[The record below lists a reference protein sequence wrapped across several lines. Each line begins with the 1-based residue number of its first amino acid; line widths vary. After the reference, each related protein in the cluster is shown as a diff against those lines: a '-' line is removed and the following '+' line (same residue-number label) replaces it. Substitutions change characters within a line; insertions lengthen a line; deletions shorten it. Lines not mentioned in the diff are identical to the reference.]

1 VPTPRKSAE
10 IDLLEQKLRDSGATI
25 VTDYRG
31 LSVAEIGQLRALLR
45 PSGVE
50 FRVAKN
56 TLTLIAAKRAG
67 VVGLDDLLVGPTA
80 IAFAGDDVATAAK
93 VLGDFA
99 RTSRILTI
107 KGALMGGL
115 RMNPDQVGQLA
126 ALPSKPV
133 LQATLAGTIQ
143 APLAGFVG
151 LLNGALSGLVYTLE
165 GRAEQLQ
172 AAA

>member
-1 VPTPRKSAE
+1 MPTPRKSAE
-10 IDLLEQKLRDSGATI
+10 IDELERKLREAAAAI
-25 VTDYRG
+25 VADYRG
-31 LSVAEIGQLRALLR
+31 LSVAEIGQLRNQLR
-45 PSGVE
+45 PAGVE

-67 VVGLDDLLVGPTA
+67 LEELEEFLTGPTA
-80 IAFAGDDVATAAK
+80 IAFAGDDIAAAAR

-115 RMNPDQVGQLA
+115 RMSSDQVGQLA
-126 ALPSKPV
+126 SLPAKPV

-143 APLAGFVG
+143 GPLAGFVG
-151 LLNGALSGLVYTLE
+151 ILNGALASLAYTLE
-165 GRAEQLQ
+165 ARANQMSE
-172 AAA
+172 AA

>member
-1 VPTPRKSAE
+1 MPTPRKSAE
-10 IDLLEQKLRDSGATI
+10 IDQLEQKLRDASAAI
-25 VTDYRG
+25 VADYRG
-31 LSVAEIGQLRALLR
+31 LSVAEIGQLRSQLR
-45 PSGVE
+45 PAGVE

-67 VVGLDDLLVGPTA
+67 IEGLDDLLIGPTA
-80 IAFAGDDVATAAK
+80 IAFAGDDIATAAR

-115 RMNPDQVGQLA
+115 RMNAEQVGQLA
-126 ALPSKPV
+126 ALPAKPQ

-143 APLAGFVG
+143 GPLAGFVG
-151 LLNGALSGLVYTLE
+151 LLNGALSSLAYTLDA
-165 GRAEQLQ
+165 RAQQLNE
-172 AAA
+172 AA

>member
-1 VPTPRKSAE
+1 MPTPRKSAE
-10 IDLLEQKLRDSGATI
+10 IDQLEQKLREASAAI
-25 VTDYRG
+25 VADYRG
-31 LSVAEIGQLRALLR
+31 LSVAEIGTLRGQLRPA
-45 PSGVE
+45 GVE

-67 VVGLDDLLVGPTA
+67 IEGLDDLLVGPTA
-80 IAFAGDDVATAAK
+80 IAFAGDDVAAAAR

-115 RMNPDQVGQLA
+115 RMNPEQVGQLA
-126 ALPSKPV
+126 ALPAKPQ

-143 APLAGFVG
+143 GPLAGFVG
-151 LLNGALSGLVYTLE
+151 ILNGALSSLAYTLDA
-165 GRAEQLQ
+165 RAQQLNE
-172 AAA
+172 AA